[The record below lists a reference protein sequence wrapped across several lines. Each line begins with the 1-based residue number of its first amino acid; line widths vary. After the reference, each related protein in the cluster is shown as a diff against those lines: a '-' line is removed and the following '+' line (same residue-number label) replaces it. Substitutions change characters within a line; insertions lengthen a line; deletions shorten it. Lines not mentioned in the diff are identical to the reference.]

1 MKILLLNYEFPP
13 MGGGAGRATFNIA
26 RELVQRGHDVDVLTS
41 GIIGLSSVE
50 DLEGVTVYRVKSCRK
65 NIHDCGLLGAFV
77 YVFFAYFKLLKLVRK
92 NDYDILHYFFS
103 MPTGLLTFFPGKHK
117 KIPYIVSIRGSDV
130 PHYDRFN
137 RRLELIHSL
146 LKPLTKRIWNKA
158 KAVVALSKSLR
169 QTALETDPEQEID
182 IIRNGIS
189 TEIFKPLASDNTGKP
204 LKLVAVCRLLERK
217 GIQYV
222 LAAMAELSDPNIS
235 LKVVGLGNYE
245 TELKRLCKHYSLES
259 AVSFHGYC
267 KNEELPLVFRDSDV
281 FILTSLAES
290 FGIVFLEAMSCALP
304 IIGARTGGIP
314 GIVSEENGILVE
326 PTDVAKIKK
335 AILKM
340 MHQPELR
347 KEMGQMNR
355 KKMIEQYS
363 WRHVANMYLNIYYRS
378 INHKSVFQDVTTMA
392 LPEAQDLNK
401 SSTPEV
407 YDDMR
412 L

>member
-1 MKILLLNYEFPP
+1 
-13 MGGGAGRATFNIA
+13 
-26 RELVQRGHDVDVLTS
+26 
-41 GIIGLSSVE
+41 
-50 DLEGVTVYRVKSCRK
+50 
-65 NIHDCGLLGAFV
+65 
-77 YVFFAYFKLLKLVRK
+77 
-92 NDYDILHYFFS
+92 

-169 QTALETDPEQEID
+169 QTALETDPKQQID

-189 TEIFKPLASDNTGKP
+189 TEIFKPLASDNTGKS

-222 LAAMAELSDPNIS
+222 LAALAELSDPNIS
-235 LKVVGLGNYE
+235 LKIVGLGNYE
-245 TELKRLCKHYSLES
+245 TELKKLCKHYSLES
-259 AVSFHGYC
+259 VVSFHGYC

>member
-26 RELVQRGHDVDVLTS
+26 RELVKLGHDVDVLTS
-41 GIIGLSSVE
+41 GINGFNSEE
-50 DLEGVTVYRVKSCRK
+50 DLEGVTVYRVQSCRK

-92 NDYDILHYFFS
+92 KDYDILHYFFS
-103 MPTGLLTFFPGKHK
+103 MPTGLLTLFPGKHK
-117 KIPYIVSIRGSDV
+117 KIPYIVSLRGSDV

-158 KAVVALSKSLR
+158 QAVVALSKSLR

-189 TEIFKPLASDNTGKP
+189 TEIFTPLDSDNTGKSF
-204 LKLVAVCRLLERK
+204 KLVAVCRLLERK

-245 TELKRLCKHYSLES
+245 TELKRLCKHYTLES

-326 PTDVAKIKK
+326 PTDVEKIKQ

-355 KKMIEQYS
+355 QKMIEQYS
-363 WRHVANMYLNIYYRS
+363 WQHVADMYLNVYHRS
-378 INHKSVFQDVTTMA
+378 LDKKTVIFQDVTTRA
-392 LPEAQDLNK
+392 LEAQDRDERRPL
-401 SSTPEV
+401 EV
-407 YDDMR
+407 YDDVR

>member
-13 MGGGAGRATFNIA
+13 MGGGAGRATFNISK
-26 RELVQRGHDVDVLTS
+26 ELVQLGHDVDVLTS
-41 GIIGLSSVE
+41 KITGFKSVE
-50 DLEGVTVYRVKSCRK
+50 NFEGLTVYRVKSCRK
-65 NIHDCGLLGAFV
+65 NIHDCGLVGAFV

-103 MPTGLLTFFPGKHK
+103 MPTGLLTFLPGKHK

-158 KAVVALSKSLR
+158 NAVVALSKSLR

-189 TEIFKPLASDNTGKP
+189 TDIFNPLASDNTGKS

-235 LKVVGLGNYE
+235 LKIVGLGNYE

-304 IIGARTGGIP
+304 IIGGRTGGIL
-314 GIVSEENGILVE
+314 GIISEENGILVE
-326 PTDVAKIKK
+326 PTDVKEIKN

-340 MHQPELR
+340 MTQPGLR
-347 KEMGQMNR
+347 KKWARRIAR
-355 KKMIEQYS
+355 K
-363 WRHVANMYLNIYYRS
+363 
-378 INHKSVFQDVTTMA
+378 
-392 LPEAQDLNK
+392 
-401 SSTPEV
+401 
-407 YDDMR
+407 
-412 L
+412 